1 MMKVDLEDV
10 TSRQVRRNNIYFD
23 TIESFS
29 LFSLV
34 NILGSRLDYFLFLPC
49 PFHTILDLLMFSF
62 IFSPFSL
69 FFQPR
74 LIPFFLFHLLQHHP
88 PNVAVLSLHPI
99 HSFPF
104 YSLPFPLSFLSN
116 PLFVYLFPICLL
128 LHYTPLPIF
137 LALHTSCFLSKSLII
152 LLTSNPL
159 LIIYCLYHLRIICLH
174 PSLSL
179 SSIVLL

>member
-1 MMKVDLEDV
+1 M
-10 TSRQVRRNNIYFD
+10 
-23 TIESFS
+23 
-29 LFSLV
+29 
-34 NILGSRLDYFLFLPC
+34 DYFLFLSC
-49 PFHTILDLLMFSF
+49 IFHPILILLISSS
-62 IFSPFSL
+62 IFSPLSL
-69 FFQPR
+69 SFQPH
-74 LIPFFLFHLLQHHP
+74 LIPPFLFHLLQHHP
-88 PNVAVLSLHPI
+88 PNFPVLSLRPI

-116 PLFVYLFPICLL
+116 PLFLYLFPICLP

-159 LIIYCLYHLRIICLH
+159 LIMYCLYHLSIIGLH

>member
-1 MMKVDLEDV
+1 M
-10 TSRQVRRNNIYFD
+10 
-23 TIESFS
+23 
-29 LFSLV
+29 
-34 NILGSRLDYFLFLPC
+34 DYFLFPPC
-49 PFHTILDLLMFSF
+49 LFHPILILLISST
-62 IFSPFSL
+62 IFSPLSL
-69 FFQPR
+69 SFQPH
-74 LIPFFLFHLLQHHP
+74 LIPPFLFHLLQHHP
-88 PNVAVLSLHPI
+88 PNVPVLSLHPI

-116 PLFVYLFPICLL
+116 PLFLYLFPICLP

-159 LIIYCLYHLRIICLH
+159 LIMYCLYHLSIIGLH

>member
-1 MMKVDLEDV
+1 MKVDLEDV
-10 TSRQVRRNNIYFD
+10 TSRQVTRNNIYYHRILFP
-23 TIESFS
+23 FS
-29 LFSLV
+29 LS
-34 NILGSRLDYFLFLPC
+34 ILGSRQCIIF
-49 PFHTILDLLMFSF
+49 DLLISSF

-69 FFQPR
+69 SFQPR
-74 LIPFFLFHLLQHHP
+74 LIPPFLFLQHHP

-137 LALHTSCFLSKSLII
+137 LADDTSCFLSKSLII

-159 LIIYCLYHLRIICLH
+159 LIMYCLYHLSIIGLH

>member
-1 MMKVDLEDV
+1 MKVDLEDV

-74 LIPFFLFHLLQHHP
+74 LVPFFLFHLLQHHP
-88 PNVAVLSLHPI
+88 PNVPVLSLHPI
-99 HSFPF
+99 YSFPF

-116 PLFVYLFPICLL
+116 PLFLYLFPICLPL
-128 LHYTPLPIF
+128 LYTPLPIF

-159 LIIYCLYHLRIICLH
+159 LIMYCLYHLSIICLH